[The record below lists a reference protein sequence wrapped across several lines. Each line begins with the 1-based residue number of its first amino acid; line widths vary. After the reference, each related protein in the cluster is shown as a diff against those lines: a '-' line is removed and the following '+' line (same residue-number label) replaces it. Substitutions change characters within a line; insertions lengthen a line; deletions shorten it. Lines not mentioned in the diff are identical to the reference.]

1 MLEKDREKYKKFW
14 QEYGKSVKNGVYSDF
29 MNRDKLQ
36 ALLMF
41 PSSHSVD
48 ELTTLDEYLARMP
61 ESQTVIYYATGKD
74 RSSVERLPQMEI
86 LKEKG
91 LEVLYLFDRVD
102 EFAIDSLREYKEK
115 KFQSISRGDL
125 KLQEL
130 DAPKEKKDDETAV
143 KENEALTTAVKEQLK
158 GRVADVKISH
168 RLKTSPVCLVSGDEG
183 ISLSM
188 EQILSEMDNP
198 MYKAS
203 RILELNPDHE
213 LFGVL
218 KELYAAEP
226 ASDNFKDYCELLYGQ
241 ALLMEGL
248 TPEDP
253 IGFAAKVARLM
264 TKPGK

>member
-1 MLEKDREKYKKFW
+1 M
-14 QEYGKSVKNGVYSDF
+14 
-29 MNRDKLQ
+29 
-36 ALLMF
+36 
-41 PSSHSVD
+41 
-48 ELTTLDEYLARMP
+48 
-61 ESQTVIYYATGKD
+61 
-74 RSSVERLPQMEI
+74 
-86 LKEKG
+86 
-91 LEVLYLFDRVD
+91 
-102 EFAIDSLREYKEK
+102 
-115 KFQSISRGDL
+115 
-125 KLQEL
+125 
-130 DAPKEKKDDETAV
+130 
-143 KENEALTTAVKEQLK
+143 
-158 GRVADVKISH
+158 KISH

-188 EQILSEMDNP
+188 EQILSEMDNS

-218 KELYAAEP
+218 KELHAAEP
-226 ASDNFKDYCELLYGQ
+226 ASDHFKDYCELLYGQ